1 MPESME
7 NRIEEI
13 REALSHAASD
23 EALQEL
29 RVKYLGKKGFIT
41 GLMKQMRDLAPR
53 SALPLAAE
61 STLCAPRRKKRLP

>member
-1 MPESME
+1 MPESIE
-7 NRIEEI
+7 NTIEEI

-41 GLMKQMRDLAPR
+41 GLDEAD
-53 SALPLAAE
+53 A
-61 STLCAPRRKKRLP
+61 